1 MDKKTK
7 NDYPTLKV
15 ITLYPLLGGIIG
27 GLPITLTVVIGI
39 LIEQDWDPIFEML
52 WASIV
57 VTFLAGLIPSA
68 LAGILLAYYKI
79 RVLHKANYL
88 KAFFIGWLATFLPAM
103 ILVILANID
112 VLFEWQMLDILFGLV
127 VSMVVVAIF
136 ALLGGLTSTLLAK
149 FILPKY

>member
-27 GLPITLTVVIGI
+27 GLPITLMVVIGI

-52 WASIV
+52 WASV
-57 VTFLAGLIPSA
+57 AVTFLAGLIPSA
-68 LAGILLAYYKI
+68 LAGILLAYHKI
-79 RVLHKANYL
+79 RILDKTNYL
-88 KAFFIGWLATFLPAM
+88 KAFFIGWLATFLPTM

-136 ALLGGLTSTLLAK
+136 ASLGGLTSTLLAK

>member
-52 WASIV
+52 WASVAI
-57 VTFLAGLIPSA
+57 TFLAGLIPSA
-68 LAGILLAYYKI
+68 LAGILLSYYKI
-79 RVLHKANYL
+79 RVLHKTNYL
-88 KAFFIGWLATFLPAM
+88 KAFFIGWLATFLPTM

-149 FILPKY
+149 FILPKS

>member
-1 MDKKTK
+1 
-7 NDYPTLKV
+7 
-15 ITLYPLLGGIIG
+15 
-27 GLPITLTVVIGI
+27 
-39 LIEQDWDPIFEML
+39 ML
-52 WASIV
+52 WASV
-57 VTFLAGLIPSA
+57 AVTFLAGLIPSA

-88 KAFFIGWLATFLPAM
+88 QAFFIGWLATFLPTM

-127 VSMVVVAIF
+127 VSMVAVAIF
-136 ALLGGLTSTLLAK
+136 SLLGGLTSTLLAK